1 MKSYGLCP
9 DSACLSGGTT
19 SVAEAGSDSIVSWGR
34 WTNGTAKLSFFGVPL
49 SVTLNQNQGMHYLV
63 GTPVVS
69 VPTSGTFSYDLLGA
83 TKPTDR
89 SGMAA
94 AGTFTGQAVVLFGP
108 GQAAKVGLS
117 AQVSINGNN
126 YGINTIGGVSQPQQS
141 QVQLNSTYSFSADL
155 NSGLT
160 GASCQAGSHCSVNVS
175 GGLFGAQGQRL
186 GLSYTLSP
194 GTTQSKIDGVAV
206 FKR

>member
-1 MKSYGLCP
+1 MHISPIFRWQHQYTLL
-9 DSACLSGGTT
+9 AIVVL
-19 SVAEAGSDSIVSWGR
+19 VAGS
-34 WTNGTAKLSFFGVPL
+34 
-49 SVTLNQNQGMHYLV
+49 
-63 GTPVVS
+63 
-69 VPTSGTFSYDLLGA
+69 LG
-83 TKPTDR
+83 
-89 SGMAA
+89 
-94 AGTFTGQAVVLFGP
+94 FVQA
-108 GQAAKVGLS
+108 
-117 AQVSINGNN
+117 
-126 YGINTIGGVSQPQQS
+126 QPQQS